1 MNFATT
7 PLPAGIINQLDCAT
21 DAVRRDDL
29 EIAIYH
35 AGNALLMLKEAQSFR
50 AAKRTRLEGRMPLR
64 RVK

>member
-1 MNFATT
+1 MRFAATH
-7 PLPAGIINQLDCAT
+7 LPGGIINQLDCAA

-35 AGNALLMLKEAQSFR
+35 AGNALSMLKAAQTLR
-50 AAKRTRLEGRMPLR
+50 ATKRTRLEGRPPLR